1 MKIYKNKATTFLLV
15 LLIAGSIISCRT
27 KEKLV
32 KGHPNIILIMTDDQG
47 YGDFGITGNPL
58 IETPNID
65 AMASKSASML
75 NFYVSPVCA
84 PTRAS
89 LMTGRYNY
97 RTGVIDTY
105 IGRAMMH
112 TDEVTIAEIL
122 RGAGY
127 ATGIFGKWHL
137 GDCYPMRA
145 IDQGFDEALVLKGGG
160 LAQPSEPFE
169 NHGRYHDPIL
179 FHNGKMVQTLG
190 YCTDVY
196 FRNATNFIRKNV
208 KEGKPFFV
216 YIPTNAPH
224 GPFYDVPAE
233 LLEFYK
239 KMDLGAISYE
249 DKPNVQRLAAIFAM
263 IGNIDENIG
272 TLFETLKE
280 LGIEDNTIV
289 VFLTDNGPN
298 TRRYVGGLRGMK
310 GEVLE
315 GGIRTVFYMYW
326 PPVFK
331 GGEFSEVRAAHYDV
345 MPTLLDAVGVP
356 LPDTLK
362 IDGRSFLSLLKGDK
376 VDWPERSLFLQWHRG
391 DLAQPAKHFAMIGQ
405 KWKLLSSDSAKFELY
420 NIDVDLGE
428 SNNLAAQEP
437 DRLEKMK
444 EEYLAWFKEVSST
457 RKNNYAKPR
466 IVIGSDKELETVLT
480 VQDWLRTAG
489 RGWGLKGKWLLNV
502 ERPATFDVTVRIS
515 KSLPGWKA
523 KLRIGDE
530 EWETVF
536 DDVNPMVTFKG
547 IHLDA
552 GNVDLEATVMKGNT
566 VDPWQ
571 HVIVKRVAVD

>member
-1 MKIYKNKATTFLLV
+1 MKIFKNTIKLA
-15 LLIAGSIISCRT
+15 LLIYVVTGLFMSCHT
-27 KEKLV
+27 GGKLV
-32 KGHPNIILIMTDDQG
+32 KKRPNIILIMTDDQG
-47 YGDFGITGNPL
+47 YGDLGIMGNPL

-137 GDCYPMRA
+137 GDCYPMRPM
-145 IDQGFDEALVLKGGG
+145 DQGFDESLVLKGGG

-169 NHGRYHDPIL
+169 NHGRYTDPIL
-179 FHNGKMVQTLG
+179 FHNGEEVQTLG

-196 FRNATNFIRKNV
+196 FRTATNFIKKNV
-208 KEGKPFFV
+208 EEGRPFFA

-224 GPFYDVPAE
+224 GPFYDVPPE
-233 LLEFYK
+233 QLEVYK
-239 KMDLGAISYE
+239 NMDLSAVSYE
-249 DKPNVQRLAAIFAM
+249 DKPNIDRLAAIFAM

-272 TLFETLKE
+272 RLFQTLKA

-326 PPVFK
+326 PPVFN
-331 GGEFSEVRAAHYDV
+331 GGEFSDVRAAHYDV
-345 MPTLLDAVGVP
+345 MPTLLDAAGVP
-356 LPDTLK
+356 FPDTLH
-362 IDGRSFLSLLKGDK
+362 IDGRSFLPLLKGEK
-376 VDWPERSLFLQWHRG
+376 VPWPERALYLQWHRG
-391 DLAQPAKHFAMIGQ
+391 DVPQPAKHFAMIGQ

-420 NIDVDLGE
+420 DIDIDMGE
-428 SNNLAAQEP
+428 SNDLAAQEP
-437 DRLEKMK
+437 KLMNKMK
-444 EEYLAWFKEVSST
+444 EEYLAWFKDVSST
-457 RKNNYAKPR
+457 RKDNYAKPR

-489 RGWGLKGKWLLNV
+489 RGWGLKGKWLLTV
-502 ERPATFDVTVRIS
+502 ERPATFDVTIRVS
-515 KSLPGWKA
+515 KPMPGWKA
-523 KLRIGDE
+523 TLKVGDVE
-530 EWETVF
+530 KEGVF
-536 DDVNPMVTFKG
+536 AAGRSRVTFKG

-552 GNVDLEATVMKGNT
+552 GDVDLEATVTDGNKI
-566 VDPWQ
+566 DPWQ